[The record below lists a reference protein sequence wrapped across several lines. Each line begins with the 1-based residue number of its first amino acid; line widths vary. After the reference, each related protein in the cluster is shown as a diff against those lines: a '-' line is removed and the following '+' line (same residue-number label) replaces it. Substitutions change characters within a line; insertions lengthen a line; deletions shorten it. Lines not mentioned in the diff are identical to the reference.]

1 MDVEV
6 AAKAFAKHQ
15 EWEAFIKPRGFISET
30 EIPNEL
36 NAKKSYLQGRDKQGR
51 PISVI
56 LARNHFNNKDVD
68 EFRRMSSRMHVIHQN
83 NYGPREGEKKNLL
96 TVC

>member
-1 MDVEV
+1 MYAQGVDDASLMRFLKGYSLDVD
-6 AAKAFAKHQ
+6 AAANAFAKHQ
-15 EWEAFIKPRGFISET
+15 EWETTFKPKGFISEA

-56 LARNHFNNKDVD
+56 LARNHIHNKEDFD
-68 EFRRMSSRMHVIHQN
+68 EFRRTR
-83 NYGPREGEKKNLL
+83 
-96 TVC
+96 